1 MNLLITT
8 CPFCGVG
15 CSADVVK
22 KSNKTLTVTG
32 NPNGVN
38 LGHLCV
44 KGKTG
49 LDFATSDNRIKT
61 PLIKKD
67 GRFIPVSWDE
77 ALQRIAEKLSA
88 LKQDFGGNA
97 LAVIGSARC
106 TNEDNFLFQKFGR
119 AVLGTNNVDNNA
131 RT

>member
-1 MNLLITT
+1 MLITT

-15 CSADVVK
+15 CSADVVMQK
-22 KSNKTLTVTG
+22 NKHLKVTG
-32 NPNGVN
+32 NINGVN
-38 LGHLCV
+38 GGQLCV

-49 LDFATSDNRIKT
+49 LDFVTSDNRIKE

-67 GRFIPVSWDE
+67 GQFIPVSWDE
-77 ALQRIAEKLSA
+77 ALRTVAEKLA
-88 LKQDFGGNA
+88 LLKDNFGGDA

-106 TNEDNFLFQKFGR
+106 TNEDNYLFQKFGR

>member
-1 MNLLITT
+1 MITT

-15 CSADVVK
+15 CSADVTT
-22 KSNKTLTVTG
+22 KSNKISKVTG
-32 NPNGVN
+32 NLNGVN
-38 LGHLCV
+38 AGNLCI

-49 LDFATSDNRIKT
+49 LDFVTSDNRIKE
-61 PLIKKD
+61 PLMKKD
-67 GRFIPVSWDE
+67 GKFIPVSWDE
-77 ALQRIAEKLSA
+77 ALSGIAEKLST
-88 LKQDFGGNA
+88 LKHDFGGDA

>member
-1 MNLLITT
+1 LLITT

-15 CSADVVK
+15 CSADVVL
-22 KSNKTLTVTG
+22 KSNKKIKVTG
-32 NPNGVN
+32 NINGVN
-38 LGHLCV
+38 AGNLCV

-49 LDFATSDNRIKT
+49 LDFVTSDHRIT
-61 PLIKKD
+61 EPLIKKD
-67 GRFIPVSWDE
+67 GEFFPVSWDE
-77 ALQRIAEKLSA
+77 ALSTVAEKLA
-88 LKQDFGGNA
+88 MYKHQFGGDA

>member
-1 MNLLITT
+1 MITT

-15 CSADVVK
+15 CSADISVK
-22 KSNKTLTVTG
+22 NNKIYKVTG
-32 NPNGVN
+32 NINGVN
-38 LGHLCV
+38 AGNLCV

-49 LDFATSDNRIKT
+49 LDFVTSDNRIKE
-61 PLIKKD
+61 PLLKKD
-67 GRFIPVSWDE
+67 GTFVPVSWDV
-77 ALQRIAEKLSA
+77 ALSTIAEKLRT
-88 LKQDFGGNA
+88 LKDKFGGDS

>member
-1 MNLLITT
+1 MITT

-15 CSADVVK
+15 CSADVVMKNK
-22 KSNKTLTVTG
+22 KLKVTG
-32 NPNGVN
+32 NINGVN
-38 LGHLCV
+38 AGLLCV

-49 LDFATSDNRIKT
+49 LDFVTSDHRIKQ

-67 GRFIPVSWDE
+67 GQLTPVSWEE
-77 ALQRIAEKLSA
+77 ALNTVAEKLA
-88 LKQDFGGNA
+88 MQKHQFGGDA